1 MLKDRRIVL
10 ALGAAGAVVLAIAI
24 ALATGGRDKH
34 PQPAPAS
41 ESGLQ
46 VSVAP
51 APPLNAAKPLRCFV
65 SGQFVGMLTLSDCAQ
80 KNGVSAQALDVGPDA
95 NGALTAAPSASLAPT
110 PPPPAAAQAP
120 AAPPSAGAG
129 AGAPEALSGEPASDQ
144 GPPAACLHFGAGE
157 WRTISDGMSQGA
169 CLRAL
174 FSGRCVRPGE
184 ADYGHWGETTVRL
197 IFPSQVQTSSD
208 NRTFHTLYDQGRAC
222 EAAPTR

>member
-41 ESGLQ
+41 QSGLQ

-65 SGQFVGMLTLSDCAQ
+65 AGQYVGMLTLSDCAQ
-80 KNGVSAQALDVGPDA
+80 KNGVAAQGLDVGPDA
-95 NGALTAAPSASLAPT
+95 NGALTAAPTASLAPT
-110 PPPPAAAQAP
+110 PPPPAETQAP
-120 AAPPSAGAG
+120 AAPPAAGG
-129 AGAPEALSGEPASDQ
+129 PEALSSAPASDQ
-144 GPPAACLHFGAGE
+144 GPPAACLHFSGGE
-157 WRTISDGMSQGA
+157 WRTISDGMTQGA

-174 FSGRCVRPGE
+174 FQGRCVRPGE

-197 IFPSQVQTSSD
+197 IFPSQVQTSPD

-222 EAAPTR
+222 EAAPAR